1 MWYSLKSLATV
12 SEPLDKQHETILRL
26 FFPYAFLNE
35 NFIITWVDPKEVKL
49 IYLVFFIK
57 MSLK

>member
-1 MWYSLKSLATV
+1 MFSVVVVLFEHNSICEFSGIADSL
-12 SEPLDKQHETILRL
+12 
-26 FFPYAFLNE
+26 NG
-35 NFIITWVDPKEVKL
+35 NFIITWVDPNEVKL